1 MIFFADLHIHIGRAG
16 CGAPVKITAS
26 PALTVEG
33 ILKECSERKGIQIA
47 GIVDCAS
54 PAVLADLRALVD
66 RGDLTALPGGGLDYL
81 GKVTLLLGAEIE
93 LGGPQGGSAHF
104 LAFTPS
110 LKTMEELSQFLSG
123 AITNISLSSQR
134 ASLEIQEVNEFV
146 VRELSGIF
154 LPAHAFTP
162 FKSVYGNCVR
172 RLAEIGVDFTALE
185 LGLSSDTYLA
195 DRIHELSNVR
205 FLSNSDA
212 HSLPK
217 IAREYNKLKLIK
229 PDFAH
234 FCKALAGDPENIIL
248 ANYGLEP
255 RLGKYHRTFCLKCE
269 RVVEGA
275 PPVYQCSRCDSD
287 KVVVGVLDRITAI
300 ADENEPVHPPNR
312 PPYIHQV
319 PLEFIPGVGKKT
331 LNKLL
336 EAFGT
341 EMEILHGT
349 SLGELEDVVGTKV
362 AENIAA
368 AREGR
373 LALAEGGG
381 GRYGRVKNHQEC

>member
-1 MIFFADLHIHIGRAG
+1 
-16 CGAPVKITAS
+16 VKITAS

-33 ILKECSERKGIQIA
+33 ILEECSERKGIQVA

-54 PAVLADLRALVD
+54 PPVLKDLRSLVD
-66 RGDLTALPGGGLDYL
+66 KGDLTELPGGGLDYR
-81 GKVTLLLGAEIE
+81 GHVTLLLGAEIE

-110 LKTMEELSQFLSG
+110 LETMEELSRFLSR

-134 ASLEIQEVNEFV
+134 ASLEIQEISEFV
-146 VRELSGIF
+146 VRELAGIF

-172 RLAEIGVDFTALE
+172 RLAEVGIDFTALE
-185 LGLSSDTYLA
+185 LGLSADTYLA
-195 DRIHELSNVR
+195 DRLHELSTVR

-217 IAREYNKLKLIK
+217 IAREYNKLQLTK

-234 FCKALAGDPENIIL
+234 FCKALAGDPENRIL
-248 ANYGLEP
+248 ANYGLDP

-269 RVVEGA
+269 TVVNGA

-287 KVVVGVLDRITAI
+287 KIVVGVLDRITAI
-300 ADENEPVHPPNR
+300 ADEAEPIHPPDR

-331 LNKLL
+331 LTKLL
-336 EAFGT
+336 EVFGT
-341 EMEILHGT
+341 EMEILHGA
-349 SLGELEDVVGTKV
+349 SFEDLEEVVGTKV
-362 AENIAA
+362 AENVAA
-368 AREGR
+368 AREGQ
-373 LALAEGGG
+373 LVVAEGGG
-381 GRYGRVKNHQEC
+381 GRYGRVQDHQRC